1 VAITNIIDRQP
12 MSLALKT
19 PLPVLDDA
27 ERYALFF
34 DFDGTLAEIVQR
46 PEDVEVTQATR
57 EALDALRGAFGGAVA
72 IITGRDIPTIDRFLA
87 PVRLPIAGV
96 HGLSRRD
103 AVGEMHSPK
112 FNGEAL
118 AAIEAK
124 LQPLASR
131 ETGLILECK
140 EGAIALHYRQRPEL
154 EAACVAAM
162 EDAAAAAPGVILRR
176 GKMVVEAVGYRSD
189 KGTAIAAFLTERPFL
204 GRVPV
209 FAGDDLTDE
218 DGFAL
223 VNAREGIAFK
233 VGPGETSAPYRVE
246 SRQDLLAW
254 LNSILEK
261 PRQ

>member
-1 VAITNIIDRQP
+1 
-12 MSLALKT
+12 MSLALNT
-19 PLPVLDDA
+19 PLPVLDDS
-27 ERYALFF
+27 ERFALFF

-57 EALDALRGAFGGAVA
+57 EALEALRDAFGGAVA
-72 IITGRDIPTIDRFLA
+72 IITGRDIPSIDRFLA

-103 AVGEMHSPK
+103 AEGQMHSPT

-118 AAIEAK
+118 STVEAR
-124 LQPLASR
+124 LQPLVAR
-131 ETGLILECK
+131 ETGLILERK

-162 EDAAAAAPGVILRR
+162 EDAAANAPGVILRR
-176 GKMVVEAVGYRSD
+176 GKMVIEAVGYPSD
-189 KGTAIAAFLTERPFL
+189 KGTAIATFLTERPFR

-223 VNAREGIAFK
+223 VNRHEGISIK

-246 SRQDLLAW
+246 SRQQLLTW

-261 PRQ
+261 LGQ